1 MNQQLILIMSPDKE
15 KRGFVG
21 QSTIKIEKEKVQE
34 SGESRRGRDGDQE
47 SKASGEGGLN

>member
-21 QSTIKIEKEKVQE
+21 QSTIKIEKEKVR
-34 SGESRRGRDGDQE
+34 ESRGGRDGDQE